1 MCDNIGISPS
11 AVQKHIDKLK
21 REKVISRVDVAKGGS
36 WEIIQEELYIIS

>member
-1 MCDNIGISPS
+1 MCGNIGINPS

-21 REKVISRVDVAKGGS
+21 REKVISRVDGAKGGY